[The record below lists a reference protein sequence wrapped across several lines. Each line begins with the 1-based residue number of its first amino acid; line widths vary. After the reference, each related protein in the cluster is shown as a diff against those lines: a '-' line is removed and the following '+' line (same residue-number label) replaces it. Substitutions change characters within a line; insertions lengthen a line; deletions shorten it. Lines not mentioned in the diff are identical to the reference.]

1 MSDVMHWI
9 SRYWG
14 ILVVLAGIVFWAGRL
29 EMKVT
34 GLDEKIVGLH
44 DKIVGLDGRV
54 ANLEERVANLEERVA
69 SLEERVA
76 SLEEKVESL
85 DEKVDLILQI
95 LLDGDYSQE
104 ASKIAQQLGAAD

>member
-1 MSDVMHWI
+1 MSCGIVRVDFAMSDVTHWI

-29 EMKVT
+29 EMKFV
-34 GLDEKIVGLH
+34 GLDERIVGF
-44 DKIVGLDGRV
+44 DG
-54 ANLEERVANLEERVA
+54 RVA
-69 SLEERVA
+69 SLEQRGA

-95 LLDGDYSQE
+95 LLDGDYSHE
-104 ASKIAQQLGAAD
+104 ASKIAQESGAAD

>member
-1 MSDVMHWI
+1 MSDVTHWI

-29 EMKVT
+29 EMKVV
-34 GLDEKIVGLH
+34 GLDEKIVGF
-44 DKIVGLDGRV
+44 DG
-54 ANLEERVANLEERVA
+54 RVA
-69 SLEERVA
+69 SLEQRVVSLEQRVV

-95 LLDGDYSQE
+95 LLDGDYSHE
-104 ASKIAQQLGAAD
+104 ASKIAQESGAAD